1 MGSLELRYLV
11 VKAIRGIGEPREV
24 LGKPIPWEDED
35 TVEGRVLTRNKE
47 ENPDNTP
54 LEVACPRSFT
64 LKESCC

>member
-47 ENPDNTP
+47 ENPDTR
-54 LEVACPRSFT
+54 LWR
-64 LKESCC
+64 